1 MAYPRK
7 AERNEVWVDLVR
19 NRHMSYA
26 EIGRMFNESRQL
38 VWAVVQRELARER
51 AVRWPGEGGR

>member
-7 AERNEVWVDLVR
+7 KERNQVWVELHR
-19 NRHMSYA
+19 NRRMSYA

-38 VWAVVQRELARER
+38 VWAVVKRELARK
-51 AVRWPGEGGR
+51 AGKVQAPGPS